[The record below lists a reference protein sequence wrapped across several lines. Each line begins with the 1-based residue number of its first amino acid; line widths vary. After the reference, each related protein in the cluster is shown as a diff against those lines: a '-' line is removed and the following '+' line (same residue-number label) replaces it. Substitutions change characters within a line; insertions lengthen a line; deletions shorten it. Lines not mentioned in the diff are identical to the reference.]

1 MANRARKKR
10 QSMGRKG
17 KNWADVMRVPSRG
30 IEVIRGPAVN
40 GAARGAALQASP
52 GRMAGTA
59 VCDGPPCAPLGFPTV
74 SARADEEIV
83 TDEQMNSL
91 LRGPVVRAARA
102 RAETACSNGFLDAG
116 GLRIPTGGN
125 PDGRDMDTM
134 TVLLTPKRAAPLRG
148 RYSGGRASGQNAVT
162 RIGESILDGKF
173 VLTHQSIAVDVHGN
187 MYDGG
192 HRTGAVVKVDRPVLV
207 VVAYNCPP
215 FAVKYTDLGR
225 GRSPADALALSPHGF
240 THCTMVSR
248 MTKEAMM
255 GMSFAGYARI
265 PSEMIVRV
273 AELHH
278 EKVKWVF
285 RHCAPG
291 RGMRGP
297 MYGAIFRAVAA
308 LWNDEAKL
316 ARAAEFCGL
325 LRASSHTGAA
335 ACPLNKLLQYMQS
348 PKSFHNRPGYS
359 TEGKELYLRTTV
371 ALNYFVEGR
380 ELKVWS
386 FPKEDVWPLDVGD
399 CESIE
404 VDPSDEGLE

>member
-10 QSMGRKG
+10 QSMGRK
-17 KNWADVMRVPSRG
+17 KWAVDVMRPPTRG
-30 IEVIRGPAVN
+30 IEVVRGSAV
-40 GAARGAALQASP
+40 AARGGSALRASP
-52 GRMAGTA
+52 GRATA
-59 VCDGPPCAPLGFPTV
+59 VCDAPPCAPALGFPTV

-102 RAETACSNGFLDAG
+102 RAEAACSSGFLDAG
-116 GLRIPTGGN
+116 GLHIPIGGN
-125 PDGRDMDTM
+125 PDGRDMDHM

-192 HRTGAVVKVDRPVLV
+192 HRTGAVVKVDRPILV
-207 VVAYNCPP
+207 DLAYNCPP

-240 THCTMVSR
+240 THCTMVVR

-265 PSEMIVRV
+265 PTEMIVRV
-273 AELHH
+273 AEHNH
-278 EKVKWVF
+278 EQVKWIF
-285 RHCAPG
+285 RHCPPG

-297 MYGAIFRAVAA
+297 MYGAIMRATVA
-308 LWNDEAKL
+308 LWGDDAKL
-316 ARAAEFCGL
+316 GRVAEFCEL
-325 LRASSHTGAA
+325 LRASSHTGGSE
-335 ACPLNKLLQYMQS
+335 CPLNKLLQYLQS
-348 PKSFHNRPGYS
+348 PTSFRRPGFS

-371 ALNYFVEGR
+371 ALSHFVDGK
-380 ELKVWS
+380 ELKAWR